1 MTIVIALC
9 HHHVKVPPMLA
20 LEDDYEDN
28 YENQIL
34 TSDKLA
40 TTLPVLLA
48 QIKAEKWFI
57 KFKK

>member
-1 MTIVIALC
+1 MSL
-9 HHHVKVPPMLA
+9 

-40 TTLPVLLA
+40 TRLPVLLA
-48 QIKAEKWFI
+48 QTKAEKWFI

>member
-1 MTIVIALC
+1 MSL
-9 HHHVKVPPMLA
+9 